1 MQLRKAIENLQGGN
15 FIRSTPQ
22 TFETASILNNSYAT
36 SDFPSEP
43 PSEAPSEAP
52 SEPETPSESEE
63 APECNRFVFNFKNI
77 QRTSQTSP
85 V

>member
-1 MQLRKAIENLQGGN
+1 MQGG
-15 FIRSTPQ
+15 
-22 TFETASILNNSYAT
+22 TFSRNSPTTVETSSILNNSYVA

-52 SEPETPSESEE
+52 SEPETPSETEE
-63 APECNRFVFNFKNI
+63 NSECNRFVFNFKNI
-77 QRTSQTSP
+77 RRTSQTSP